1 MSSSS
6 DAAPD
11 SARPHSAGRNR
22 SGCLRLKELVTRFRL
37 PLWNG
42 LFLFVGFQLVRVLLV
57 ARFHP
62 VESQPLGSYVRLF
75 LVGLHRDLV
84 VSLLLSTPLGLWCAM
99 ASSRGAKPSGRW
111 SRTLLT
117 GFLGLSWLVQ
127 VFLLVAEFNFFA
139 EFNSRFNTVAI
150 DYLIYPH
157 EVFANMYQS
166 FPLGWI
172 LGGVAAGGSV
182 ITWLLLKLAGPGRQ
196 RAQVSSTSSSPR
208 RAGSALSWVLPVVLL
223 TATLPLV
230 PWQQSHDRVM
240 NELGNNGLVAGV
252 TAAVTRNL
260 DYAAFYPHMDRE
272 AAYRRVK
279 ALLATPDAIYVD
291 PHDVYNLRRQVQG
304 QPGARPLNVCLL
316 MEESL
321 GSEFWGSLGRTKKD
335 GTPHTLTPHLDRLA
349 NEEGWLFDN
358 LWADGNRTI
367 RGFEGILASFPPL
380 PGDSI
385 VARDR
390 TENVET
396 LGRVMTRQGYET
408 LFMYAGRSLFDGMG
422 PFAIKNGWK
431 RFLHQGNFEKPVFT
445 NAWGVS
451 NEDLYARAILEMRAL
466 HQTGKPFLVTMLSVS
481 NHVPFTYPSK
491 GPSPLDALHPET
503 GRPAPD
509 YPEGRISQNPDEH
522 RREFAVRYVDW
533 CLGRFIQEAKK
544 EPFWRDTVFVVVA
557 DHGARV
563 YGSQAVPIKSYE
575 VPMLV
580 LGPAVV
586 RQPQHLSMLACQL
599 DVAPTI
605 LGITG
610 QPYESLFFGRDLLHT
625 PEVPFAK
632 VLMHHN
638 REVASYR
645 DERMVVFGLNQSME
659 FFGGNPKS
667 GKMAPLPG
675 VDPRSASMVEDATA
689 LFQVADDL
697 YMNRRYRIDGEESPA
712 NGTGGSQA
720 RVAKLGKV
728 R

>member
-1 MSSSS
+1 M
-6 DAAPD
+6 D
-11 SARPHSAGRNR
+11 
-22 SGCLRLKELVTRFRL
+22 LVSRFRL
-37 PLWNG
+37 PLWNA

-62 VESQPLGSYVRLF
+62 AEAQPLGSYLRLF

-99 ASSRGAKPSGRW
+99 TSSRGAAAPGKW
-111 SRTLLT
+111 SRALLIV
-117 GFLGLSWLVQ
+117 FLGFSWLLQ

-172 LGGVAAGGSV
+172 LGGVTAGGSV
-182 ITWLLLKLAGPGRQ
+182 ITWLLLKVAGPTRRPTRSVGQ
-196 RAQVSSTSSSPR
+196 APR

-260 DYAAFYPHMDRE
+260 DYTAFYPHMDRE

-279 ALLATPDAIYVD
+279 ALLATPDSTYVE
-291 PHDVYNLRRQVQG
+291 PHDVYNLRRQVHG
-304 QPGARPLNVCLL
+304 RPGAKPLNVCLL

-349 NEEGWLFDN
+349 NDEGWLFDN

-385 VARDR
+385 VARER

-451 NEDLYARAILEMRAL
+451 NEDLYARAILEMRSL
-466 HQTGKPFLVTMLSVS
+466 HQTGKPFLLTMLSVS
-481 NHVPFTYPSK
+481 NHVPFTYPST
-491 GPSPLDALHPET
+491 GPSPLDALHPEA
-503 GRPAPD
+503 GRPVPD
-509 YPEGRISQNPDEH
+509 YAQGRISQNPDEH

-533 CLGRFIQEAKK
+533 CLGRFFQEVKK
-544 EPFWRDTVFVVVA
+544 EPFWQDTIFVVVA

-575 VPMLV
+575 IPMLI

-586 RQPQHLSMLACQL
+586 KQAERLSMLACQL
-599 DVAPTI
+599 DVAPTL
-605 LGITG
+605 LGLTG
-610 QPYESLFFGRDLLHT
+610 QPYESLFFGRDLLNT

-645 DERMVVFGLNQSME
+645 NEQMVVFGLNQSME

-667 GKMAPLPG
+667 GKMAPLLG
-675 VDPRSASMVEDATA
+675 MSAASAPMVEDATA

-697 YMNRRYRIDGEESPA
+697 YMNRRYRIDGVEPS
-712 NGTGGSQA
+712 TGSAEADKNRVA
-720 RVAKLGKV
+720 RVKES

>member
-1 MSSSS
+1 M
-6 DAAPD
+6 
-11 SARPHSAGRNR
+11 
-22 SGCLRLKELVTRFRL
+22 
-37 PLWNG
+37 
-42 LFLFVGFQLVRVLLV
+42 
-57 ARFHP
+57 
-62 VESQPLGSYVRLF
+62 
-75 LVGLHRDLV
+75 GLHRDLV

-99 ASSRGAKPSGRW
+99 TSSRGAKPPGRGG
-111 SRTLLT
+111 RALLT
-117 GFLGLSWLVQ
+117 SFLAFSWLLQ
-127 VFLLVAEFNFFA
+127 VFLMVAELNFFA

-172 LGGVAAGGSV
+172 LGGVTAGGSV
-182 ITWLLLKLAGPGRQ
+182 ITWLLLKLAGPARQ
-196 RAQVSSTSSSPR
+196 VPRSSSISAPR

-260 DYAAFYPHMDRE
+260 DYTAFYPHMDRE

-279 ALLATPDAIYVD
+279 ALLATPDATYVD
-291 PHDVYNLRRQVQG
+291 PHDVYNLRRRIHG
-304 QPGARPLNVCLL
+304 RPGTRPFNVCLL

-451 NEDLYARAILEMRAL
+451 NEDLYARAILEMRSM
-466 HQTGKPFLVTMLSVS
+466 HQTGKPFLLTMLSVS
-481 NHVPFTYPSK
+481 NHVPFTYPAR
-491 GPSPLDALHPET
+491 GPSPLDALHLEN
-503 GRPAPD
+503 GKAAPD
-509 YPEGRISQNPDEH
+509 YPQGRISQNPDEH
-522 RREFAVRYVDW
+522 RRDFAVRYVDW
-533 CLGRFIQEAKK
+533 CLGRFFQEVKK
-544 EPFWRDTVFVVVA
+544 EPFWQDTLFVVVA

-575 VPMLV
+575 IPMLV

-586 RQPQHLSMLACQL
+586 KQPQRQSMLACQL

-605 LGITG
+605 LGLIG

-625 PEVPFAK
+625 PETPFAK

-675 VDPRSASMVEDATA
+675 VDPRGAPIADDATA

-697 YMNRRYRIDGEESPA
+697 YMNRRYRIDGVESSA
-712 NGTGGSQA
+712 GGAEQP
-720 RVAKLGKV
+720 RVAKASPV

>member
-1 MSSSS
+1 MEVVS
-6 DAAPD
+6 
-11 SARPHSAGRNR
+11 
-22 SGCLRLKELVTRFRL
+22 RFRL
-37 PLWNG
+37 PLWNA

-62 VESQPLGSYVRLF
+62 VEPQPLGSYARLF

-99 ASSRGAKPSGRW
+99 TSSRGAKTPGRW
-111 SRTLLT
+111 SRALLPV
-117 GFLGLSWLVQ
+117 FLAFSWLLQ

-172 LGGVAAGGSV
+172 LGGVTAGGSV
-182 ITWLLLKLAGPGRQ
+182 ITWLLLKLAGPSRQ
-196 RAQVSSTSSSPR
+196 TARSSSASSPR

-260 DYAAFYPHMDRE
+260 DYTAFYPHMDRE

-279 ALLATPDAIYVD
+279 ALLATPDSTYVD
-291 PHDVYNLRRQVQG
+291 PHDVYNLRRQIHG
-304 QPGARPLNVCLL
+304 RPGSRPLNVCLL

-431 RFLHQGNFEKPVFT
+431 RFLHQGNFEKPAFT

-451 NEDLYARAILEMRAL
+451 NEDLYARAILEMRSM
-466 HQTGKPFLVTMLSVS
+466 HETGKPFLLTMLSVS
-481 NHVPFTYPSK
+481 NHVPFTYPAG
-491 GPSPLDALHPET
+491 GPSPLDALHPED
-503 GRPAPD
+503 GKVAPD
-509 YPEGRISQNPDEH
+509 YPQGRISQNPDEH

-533 CLGRFIQEAKK
+533 CLGRFFQEVKK
-544 EPFWRDTVFVVVA
+544 EPFWQDTLFVVVA

-575 VPMLV
+575 IPMLV

-586 RQPQHLSMLACQL
+586 KQPQRQSMLACQL

-605 LGITG
+605 LGLTG

-625 PEVPFAK
+625 PETPFAK

-675 VDPRSASMVEDATA
+675 VDPRSAPVVDDATA

-697 YMNRRYRIDGEESPA
+697 YMNRRYRIDGVESSA
-712 NGTGGSQA
+712 GGVEAGQT
-720 RVAKLGKV
+720 RVAKASAV